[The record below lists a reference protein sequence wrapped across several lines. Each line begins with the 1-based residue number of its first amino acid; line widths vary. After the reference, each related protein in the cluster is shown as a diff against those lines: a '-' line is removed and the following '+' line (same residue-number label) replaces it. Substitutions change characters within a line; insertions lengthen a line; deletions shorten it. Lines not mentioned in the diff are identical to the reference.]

1 MELGDLSNRPLRNV
15 KKRNRPRGRKADWSW
30 LTNDCWPLAEPGHRP
45 EQMDDVWAVLVA
57 SQDDSDCACHQTIHA
72 PRFVADDVDGLV
84 RRELL
89 QTGSFQN
96 GISEVRRH
104 LAEPPFTNRQIM
116 SRAPVH

>member
-1 MELGDLSNRPLRNV
+1 
-15 KKRNRPRGRKADWSW
+15 
-30 LTNDCWPLAEPGHRP
+30 
-45 EQMDDVWAVLVA
+45 MDDVWAVLVA

-104 LAEPPFTNRQIM
+104 LAEPSFTKRQIM
-116 SRAPVH
+116 SRALVHYEGLKSARAANLEFETVVCKRKYGHGSKQEGRQQ

>member
-1 MELGDLSNRPLRNV
+1 
-15 KKRNRPRGRKADWSW
+15 
-30 LTNDCWPLAEPGHRP
+30 
-45 EQMDDVWAVLVA
+45 MDDVWAVLVA

-104 LAEPPFTNRQIM
+104 LAEPPFTKRQIM
-116 SRAPVH
+116 RRALVHYEGLKSALAANLGFETVVCKRKNGQGSKQEGRQQ